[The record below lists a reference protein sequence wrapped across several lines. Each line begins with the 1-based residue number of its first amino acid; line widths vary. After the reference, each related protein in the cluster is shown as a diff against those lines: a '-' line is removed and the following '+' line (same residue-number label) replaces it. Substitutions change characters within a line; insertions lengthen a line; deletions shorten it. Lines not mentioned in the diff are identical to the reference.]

1 MASFREARELIHL
14 CYEMDYISDE
24 EFLLLHAGY
33 KSQNL
38 ELPYD
43 SFPEFDLDS
52 FHEDECLAHFR
63 FQKIHI
69 PVLAEA
75 LQIPP
80 TVRCSQGSVC
90 DGEEALCMLLKRMC
104 YPCRYSDM
112 VPLFAKPVPVISM
125 MTNEVLDYIYATQGH
140 RILQWNHQLLS
151 PRNLEHYADSIHS
164 KGAPLDNCFG
174 FVDGTVRPISRPECN
189 QRIVYNG
196 HKRVHAI
203 KFQSVVTPNGM
214 IANLF
219 GPVGRYFSNSFV
231 HSHVYV
237 DLHVC
242 VVFIVDQ

>member
-24 EFLLLHAGY
+24 EFLLLHDGY

-38 ELPYD
+38 ELLYD

-90 DGEEALCMLLKRMC
+90 DGEEALCMLLKCMC

-112 VPLFAKPVPVISM
+112 VPLFAKPVPVISWITFM
-125 MTNEVLDYIYATQGH
+125 RPMVITFCN
-140 RILQWNHQLLS
+140 
-151 PRNLEHYADSIHS
+151 
-164 KGAPLDNCFG
+164 
-174 FVDGTVRPISRPECN
+174 GTISC
-189 QRIVYNG
+189 
-196 HKRVHAI
+196 
-203 KFQSVVTPNGM
+203 
-214 IANLF
+214 
-219 GPVGRYFSNSFV
+219 
-231 HSHVYV
+231 
-237 DLHVC
+237 
-242 VVFIVDQ
+242 